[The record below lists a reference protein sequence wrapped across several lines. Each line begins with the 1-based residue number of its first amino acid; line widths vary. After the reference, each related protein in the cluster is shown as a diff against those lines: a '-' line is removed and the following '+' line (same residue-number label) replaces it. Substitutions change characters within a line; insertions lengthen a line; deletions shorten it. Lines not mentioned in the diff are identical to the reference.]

1 MIHFLFDG
9 PPGPEGP
16 RFIESETPD
25 GRSINAGE
33 WHERP
38 DGLWELRVAVPIGI
52 NDRHGDPVHVGDTLR
67 FDEEEW
73 GGSDSTFKVELVDG
87 EIVGKGVASE
97 WNEWCEILTKFD
109 GREVR
114 K

>member
-25 GRSINAGE
+25 GKSINAGE

-38 DGLWELRVAVPIGI
+38 DGFWELRVDVLWPRLPEGHVKVPESAAEARMMILLA
-52 NDRHGDPVHVGDTLR
+52 NDYLSQAALLGQAGVTL
-67 FDEEEW
+67 
-73 GGSDSTFKVELVDG
+73 
-87 EIVGKGVASE
+87 
-97 WNEWCEILTKFD
+97 
-109 GREVR
+109 
-114 K
+114 

>member
-38 DGLWELRVAVPIGI
+38 DGLWELRVSATGAFSRVAALESALRKAEKWCRTSKGYPTTESRLVESCM
-52 NDRHGDPVHVGDTLR
+52 NEVG
-67 FDEEEW
+67 
-73 GGSDSTFKVELVDG
+73 VEVLP
-87 EIVGKGVASE
+87 
-97 WNEWCEILTKFD
+97 
-109 GREVR
+109 
-114 K
+114 

>member
-25 GRSINAGE
+25 GKSVNAGE

-38 DGLWELRVAVPIGI
+38 DGFWELRVYTQ
-52 NDRHGDPVHVGDTLR
+52 DRPTLLNAFDDAITEARAALQREVTDKARGGFAKDEIASAMGYRRGFEEGLCAGKRIVHVTP
-67 FDEEEW
+67 
-73 GGSDSTFKVELVDG
+73 
-87 EIVGKGVASE
+87 
-97 WNEWCEILTKFD
+97 
-109 GREVR
+109 
-114 K
+114 